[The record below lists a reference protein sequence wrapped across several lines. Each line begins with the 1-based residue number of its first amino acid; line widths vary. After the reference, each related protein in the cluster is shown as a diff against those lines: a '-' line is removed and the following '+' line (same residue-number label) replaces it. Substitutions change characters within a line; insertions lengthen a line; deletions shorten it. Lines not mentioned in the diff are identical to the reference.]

1 MMAMKNNKKISVFVV
16 DDHPVARMGI
26 CESLKAAE
34 DILLIGEAEN
44 GVDLKEIIQTL
55 RPNILLLDL
64 KMPDF
69 SPGKLAAW
77 IRDNVPET
85 ETLVLTSHDRDAYLS
100 RMMDAGAN
108 GYLDKNCKEDQLIV
122 AIRRAAN
129 NEPLYTDEQIERSS
143 RWQEMVRV
151 KWESLTSKER
161 QFLHLLCEGKDNK
174 NMSELL
180 DVSINTVET
189 HISHLLRKLDVESR
203 LQAVIWFNQHTPTD
217 YDEL

>member
-1 MMAMKNNKKISVFVV
+1 MKNNKKISVFVV
-16 DDHPVARMGI
+16 DDHHLARMGI
-26 CESLKAAE
+26 CESLKTAK

-44 GVDLKEIIQTL
+44 GVDLQEKIQTL

-69 SPGKLAAW
+69 FPGKLAAW
-77 IRDNVPET
+77 VRDNVPET

-100 RMMDAGAN
+100 RMMNAGAN
-108 GYLDKNCKEDQLIV
+108 GYLDKNCREDQLIV

-129 NEPLYTDEQIERSS
+129 NELLYTDEQIERSS
-143 RWQEMVRV
+143 RWQEIVRA
-151 KWESLTSKER
+151 KWESLTNKER
-161 QFLHLLCEGKDNK
+161 QLLHLLCAGKDNK
-174 NMSELL
+174 NMTELL

-189 HISHLLRKLDVESR
+189 HISHLLKKLEVESR
-203 LQAVIWFNQHTPTD
+203 LQAVIWFNQHKPTD